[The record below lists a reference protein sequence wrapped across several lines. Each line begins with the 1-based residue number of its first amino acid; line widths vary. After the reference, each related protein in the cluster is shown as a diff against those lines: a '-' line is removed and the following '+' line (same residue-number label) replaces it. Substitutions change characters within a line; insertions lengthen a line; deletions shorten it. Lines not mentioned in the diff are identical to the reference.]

1 MHLLVGSSSH
11 RVWVILNIVP
21 CYSSVLYHHVT
32 LHLAAFWLQ
41 VGGEWS
47 SVGWFTGLS
56 GQPFLC
62 LAVLLIKHLY
72 FLSGGMRLN
81 RCCPRWDKWA
91 AVFWVTVC
99 QLSPT
104 EMVGHS
110 RWAAAFSRLP
120 PRHDAVAEDT
130 LDGAVVKSHQ
140 QFLPKDVFV
149 GLVFRLC
156 SHHHACQFFNLLA
169 VQSRLLRWWGNIL
182 LYRLNTSLDDVPSDN
197 TNSLRTD
204 LHCLFI
210 AVYSWETATLTLA
223 SGGTYTAAMITTV
236 SSLHSTVSASSV
248 WVWSYR
254 SRASLITPRH

>member
-1 MHLLVGSSSH
+1 MMHLLVGSSSH

-21 CYSSVLYHHVT
+21 CYSTVLYHHVT
-32 LHLAAFWLQ
+32 LHLAALWLQ
-41 VGGEWS
+41 VGS
-47 SVGWFTGLS
+47 SVGRFTGLS

-62 LAVLLIKHLY
+62 LAVLFIKHLY

-91 AVFWVTVC
+91 AVFWDTVC
-99 QLSPT
+99 QFSPS

-110 RWAAAFSRLP
+110 RWSAAFSRLP
-120 PRHDAVAEDT
+120 PSHDAVAEDT

-149 GLVFRLC
+149 GLVFTPPC
-156 SHHHACQFFNLLA
+156 CQFFNLLA

-204 LHCLFI
+204 LHCLFMC
-210 AVYSWETATLTLA
+210 TA
-223 SGGTYTAAMITTV
+223 G
-236 SSLHSTVSASSV
+236 
-248 WVWSYR
+248 R
-254 SRASLITPRH
+254 PPC

>member
-21 CYSSVLYHHVT
+21 CYCSVLYHHVT
-32 LHLAAFWLQ
+32 LHLAALWLQ
-41 VGGEWS
+41 LGS
-47 SVGWFTGLS
+47 SVGRFTGLS

-91 AVFWVTVC
+91 AVFWDTVC
-99 QLSPT
+99 QFSPS

-110 RWAAAFSRLP
+110 RWSAAFSRLP
-120 PRHDAVAEDT
+120 PSHDAVAEDT

-156 SHHHACQFFNLLA
+156 SHHHAASFLTSLLYSLVSSA
-169 VQSRLLRWWGNIL
+169 DEATYSCTDLTPAWMTSPVTIQIPSGQTCTVCLLR
-182 LYRLNTSLDDVPSDN
+182 
-197 TNSLRTD
+197 
-204 LHCLFI
+204 C
-210 AVYSWETATLTLA
+210 TA
-223 SGGTYTAAMITTV
+223 G
-236 SSLHSTVSASSV
+236 
-248 WVWSYR
+248 R
-254 SRASLITPRH
+254 PPC